1 MIYELLVLKIKQYHT
16 ANEYWTDIGDFLL
29 KNPIKHNIA
38 IGQLDATLDR
48 NKVLTNTQLFALFEN
63 GQPILTAFKNR
74 PNIILY
80 GENYTHR
87 HLQHLSDFFKSNGI
101 DPKGGIGDKKLI
113 EEFSKIYTLKYNI
126 DKTLIGHKLEHLK
139 SIKQSEGEIEKCN
152 DSDLEI
158 VSQWLEQFWTECKLP
173 HKPKD
178 SEFKTMAQQRI
189 DNASMYKWVDENRP
203 VSICG
208 EIVSNEYLSK
218 ISLVYT
224 PPAFRNNGY
233 AVSCVWA
240 LSKLILERG
249 QKTICLF
256 TDKSNP
262 TSNKIY
268 REIGYIPLYEDYE
281 ISYQ

>member
-1 MIYELLVLKIKQYHT
+1 LKIKQYHT
-16 ANEYWTDIGDFLL
+16 INKYWADIGEFLL
-29 KNPIKHNIA
+29 TNPVKHNIV

-48 NKVLTNTQLFALFEN
+48 NKVLTNTQLFALFEYE
-63 GQPILTAFKNR
+63 QPILTAFKNR

-80 GENYTHR
+80 GENYTH
-87 HLQHLSDFFKSNGI
+87 QHLHYLSDYFKSNAI
-101 DPKGGIGDKKLI
+101 ELKGCIGETKLI
-113 EEFSKIYTLKYNI
+113 EEFSKIYTTNYSI
-126 DKTLIGHKLEHLK
+126 DKTLIGHKLERLET
-139 SIKQSEGEIEKCN
+139 IKLSEGKIKKCNEFDLEFVTEWIEKFGIECN
-152 DSDLEI
+152 MPHRPNRSDLQAMI
-158 VSQWLEQFWTECKLP
+158 
-173 HKPKD
+173 
-178 SEFKTMAQQRI
+178 QQRI
-189 DNASMYKWVDENRP
+189 HQGSMYKWVVYNRP

-208 EIVSNEYLSK
+208 EIISNEYLSK

-233 AVSCVWA
+233 AISCVWA

-249 QKTICLF
+249 QKTVCLF

-268 REIGYIPLYEDYE
+268 SQIGYRPVFEDYE

>member
-1 MIYELLVLKIKQYHT
+1 MKIKQYHT
-16 ANEYWTDIGDFLL
+16 VNEYWTDIGEFLL
-29 KNPIKHNIA
+29 KNPIKHNIV

-48 NKVLTNTQLFALFEN
+48 NKVLTNIQLFALFEN
-63 GQPILTAFKNR
+63 GHPILTAFKNR

-80 GENYTHR
+80 GENYSNH
-87 HLQHLSDFFKSNGI
+87 HIQHLSDFFKLNAI
-101 DPKGGIGDKKLI
+101 ELNGGIGVKKLI
-113 EEFSKIYTLKYNI
+113 EEFSKIYTSKYSI
-126 DKTLIGHKLEHLK
+126 DKTLIGHILEQLE
-139 SIKQSEGEIEKCN
+139 SIKLSEGKIENCH
-152 DSDLEI
+152 DSDLEF
-158 VSQWLEQFWTECKLP
+158 VAEWLESFGEECNLP
-173 HKPKD
+173 HRPKG
-178 SEFKTMAQQRI
+178 EELINMAQQRI
-189 DNASMYKWVDENRP
+189 KRGSMYKWVVNKKP

-208 EIVSNEYLSK
+208 EIVSNEYFSK

-224 PPAFRNNGY
+224 PPKFRNNGY
-233 AVSCVWA
+233 AISCVWA

-268 REIGYIPLYEDYE
+268 SQIGYIPLFEDYE